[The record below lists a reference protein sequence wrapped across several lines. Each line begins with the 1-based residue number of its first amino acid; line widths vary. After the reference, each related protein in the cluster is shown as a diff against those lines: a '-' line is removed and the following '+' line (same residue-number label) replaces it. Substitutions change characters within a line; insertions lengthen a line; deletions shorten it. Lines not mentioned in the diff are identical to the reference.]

1 MAFKRRFLAATQD
14 HRVTAARVR
23 IEGELTN
30 VYLGLKLKPKAQ
42 KYVDSISNFER
53 EEIF

>member
-14 HRVTAARVR
+14 HRVTASRLRVD
-23 IEGELTN
+23 GELAN
-30 VYLGLKLKPKAQ
+30 VYLGIKLKPKAQ